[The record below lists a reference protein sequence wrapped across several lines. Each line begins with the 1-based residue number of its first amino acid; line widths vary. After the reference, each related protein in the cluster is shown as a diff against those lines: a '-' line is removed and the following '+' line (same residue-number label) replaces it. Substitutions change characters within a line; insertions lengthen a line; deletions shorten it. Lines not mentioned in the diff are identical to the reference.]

1 MSIEAIIIA
10 VIGALPGLIALVGQ
24 LRKDTASASKTS
36 SEREQLENEITE
48 KVLTRAD
55 TEIVKLNQ
63 RIAALESSL
72 SQERI
77 ARQTLEVELS
87 TERKARIELE
97 TRLTA
102 AQQRISALED
112 ELDQRNKRIRELEA
126 ARGTSAGGGLMG
138 GKR

>member
-1 MSIEAIIIA
+1 MSVEAIIIA

-24 LRKDTASASKTS
+24 LRKDTASASKTT

-48 KVLTRAD
+48 KVLTCAD

-126 ARGTSAGGGLMG
+126 ARGGAGGGLMG

>member
-10 VIGALPGLIALVGQ
+10 IIGAMPGLVALIGQ

-63 RIAALESSL
+63 RIAAMESEL
-72 SQERI
+72 SKERI
-77 ARQTLEVELS
+77 ARQALEAALATERAARVEL
-87 TERKARIELE
+87 EA
-97 TRLTA
+97 RLTA

-112 ELDQRNKRIRELEA
+112 ELDKRNQRIRELEA
-126 ARGTSAGGGLMG
+126 ARGGAGGGLMG
-138 GKR
+138 GRR